1 MHLFNRN
8 RLVFI
13 TSFLIIYLPNCLAED
28 VVTAEEATAVQTEIV
43 QEELIQEDV
52 TGQVANIDEAVNTN
66 EVTEIVEEAELPC
79 VAIAPPKAQL
89 GQSTGQDIAVPVQ
102 NMLVSY
108 LSGPMLRVVPLQS
121 RLPAQ
126 LKAEAKQ
133 LGCEQMLVTNVK
145 YKKKKN
151 FGKAF
156 SIGAGVLSSVIP
168 YAGGSVGSYVATA
181 TAANVA
187 NSAANAQMQQEAME
201 SISAAQGNVRKGDF
215 IFLDYELK
223 QVGKKKAIAKNKFDA
238 KASEDGEDLLL
249 PLIEEASGEIF
260 TKLTE

>member
-1 MHLFNRN
+1 MN
-8 RLVFI
+8 LVKYSSGI
-13 TSFLIIYLPNCLAED
+13 FLLVCLSISGFAQNEISELQNAEKS
-28 VVTAEEATAVQTEIV
+28 TNISTGELQSAEQAVEELAGV
-43 QEELIQEDV
+43 AQEEGAAELE
-52 TGQVANIDEAVNTN
+52 
-66 EVTEIVEEAELPC
+66 EVTEQADKPC
-79 VAIAPPKAQL
+79 IAIAPPKAQL
-89 GQSTGQDIAVPVQ
+89 GQATGQDIAIPVQ

-108 LSGPMLRVVPLQS
+108 LSGPMLEVIPLQS

-133 LGCEQMLVTNVK
+133 HGCEQMLITNVK

-168 YAGGSVGSYVATA
+168 YAGGGVGSYVATA
-181 TAANVA
+181 AAANAA
-187 NSAANAQMQQEAME
+187 NSVANAQMQQEAME
-201 SISAAQGNVRKGDF
+201 SISAAQGNIRKGDS
-215 IFLDYELK
+215 ILLDYELK
-223 QVGKKKAIAKNKFDA
+223 EIGKRKALAKNKFDA

-249 PLIEEASGEIF
+249 PLIEQASGEVF